1 VVVVWSSCGCRVV
14 VVWLSCGRR
23 VVVVVVVW
31 LSWLSCGCRVVVVW
45 LSWLSCGCRV
55 VVVWSSWSSWS
66 SCGRRV
72 VVVVVCTMVVCTM
85 VVCTMVVCVCRVP
98 CVVHQSF
105 VESIELTVVS
115 VSVLFFSFCFVEW
128 MKYSVEL
135 CGGTHLTNTSNA
147 EAFVIAEEGGIAKGI
162 RRVTCLTGAAA
173 KQAIENGIQFQL
185 KIDNGLTLTSPDAMM
200 KEQKLLSTQLSD
212 LVCSCYLK
220 ENFAV
225 ELKKMFKLAKKAASS
240 AGPGQLCIDKAN
252 EAKTTG

>member
-1 VVVVWSSCGCRVV
+1 MSTVRSFKRHWVVLKNGA
-14 VVWLSCGRR
+14 
-23 VVVVVVVW
+23 
-31 LSWLSCGCRVVVVW
+31 
-45 LSWLSCGCRV
+45 
-55 VVVWSSWSSWS
+55 
-66 SCGRRV
+66 
-72 VVVVVCTMVVCTM
+72 VCTRAARIGKEFLRKKKKNT
-85 VVCTMVVCVCRVP
+85 
-98 CVVHQSF
+98 S
-105 VESIELTVVS
+105 
-115 VSVLFFSFCFVEW
+115 FVEW

-220 ENFAV
+220 EIFAV